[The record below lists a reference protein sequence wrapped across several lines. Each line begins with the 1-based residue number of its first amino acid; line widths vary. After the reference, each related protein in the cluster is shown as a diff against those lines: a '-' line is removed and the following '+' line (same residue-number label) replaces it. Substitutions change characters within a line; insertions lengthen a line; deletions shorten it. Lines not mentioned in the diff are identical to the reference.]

1 MASELTLDTLPI
13 RHVLPKTTGIA
24 TEGHLSIGSCNIHD
38 LANQYGTP
46 LYIFDELDFRET
58 AQEFRKEFG
67 KRWENITILYA
78 AKAYLSGPITKIVNQ
93 ENLGMD
99 VVSGT
104 ELAIALKS
112 GMAPNNL
119 YFHGNNKSTNEL
131 KEAIQTSGAGRIIVD
146 NFHELDQLERLCG
159 EANLTQSILLR
170 VSPNVDPHTHS
181 KTTTGILDSK
191 FGFPLTTGAAEE
203 AIRQAETSEH
213 LNLCGLHIHLG
224 SPIFELEPYRQGIE
238 VICEFASEMASKHQ
252 FSMKEFSPGGGFALA
267 YTRDQHPPKIAEYA
281 ELITNTLRTELA
293 SRNLPNPLL
302 HIEPGRSLIGRS
314 MVAVYTVGARKEIPN
329 IRTYVSLDGGMAD
342 NIRPAMYGSKYEA
355 ISVDRPLADSEEIV
369 TLAGKYCESGDIL
382 IEDAFLPK
390 LEPHELIAIPAS
402 GGYNLAMSSNYNMAL
417 RPPVIGVKNG
427 NSYLL
432 QRRETMEDLVARDID
447 LENY

>member
-67 KRWENITILYA
+67 KRWGNITILYA

-131 KEAIQTSGAGRIIVD
+131 KEAIQSSGAGRIIVD
-146 NFHELDQLERLCG
+146 NFHELDQLEKLCG

-267 YTRDQHPPKIAEYA
+267 YTREQHPPKIAEYA

-355 ISVDRPLADSEEIV
+355 ISVDRPLANSEEIV

>member
-24 TEGHLSIGSCNIHD
+24 TKGHLSIGGCNIHD

-224 SPIFELEPYRQGIE
+224 SPILELEPYRQGIE

>member
-67 KRWENITILYA
+67 KRWGNITILYA

-224 SPIFELEPYRQGIE
+224 SPIFELEPYQQGIE

-267 YTRDQHPPKIAEYA
+267 YTREQHPPKIAEYA

-293 SRNLPNPLL
+293 SRNLPKPLL

-355 ISVDRPLADSEEIV
+355 ISVDRPLANSEEIV

>member
-67 KRWENITILYA
+67 KRWGNITILYA